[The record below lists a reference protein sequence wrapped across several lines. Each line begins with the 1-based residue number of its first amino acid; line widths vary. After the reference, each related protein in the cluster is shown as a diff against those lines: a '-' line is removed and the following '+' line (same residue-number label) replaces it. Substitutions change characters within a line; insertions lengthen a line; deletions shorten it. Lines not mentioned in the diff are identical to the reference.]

1 MLQDIEWIINKFKKL
16 AKDKAKKW
24 IGFDEWIEELKN
36 NKEFKNEIENHLSQN
51 QSQSQSQN
59 LINNNNGIETS
70 KYIAVLEENIKLK
83 NELDD
88 YEKNIAKIKITK
100 SEHKVYKEI
109 LKFTASKFPGKVISD
124 SDIFG
129 QLRSKG
135 IVQKTE
141 DDRLFEVAIF
151 EKDFEIV
158 ED

>member
-1 MLQDIEWIINKFKKL
+1 MLQDIEWIINKFKKW
-16 AKDKAKKW
+16 AKGKGKKW

-36 NKEFKNEIENHLSQN
+36 NEEFKNEIENHLSQN
-51 QSQSQSQN
+51 QSQN
-59 LINNNNGIETS
+59 MINNNNGIETS
-70 KYIAVLEENIKLK
+70 IYIAVLEENIKLK

-88 YEKNIAKIKITK
+88 YAKNIAKIKITK

-109 LKFTASKFPGKVISD
+109 LKFTASKFPGNVISD
-124 SDIFG
+124 RDIFS

-141 DDRLFEVAIF
+141 DDYLFEVAIF

>member
-1 MLQDIEWIINKFKKL
+1 
-16 AKDKAKKW
+16 
-24 IGFDEWIEELKN
+24 LKN
-36 NKEFKNEIENHLSQN
+36 NEEFKNEIENHLSQN
-51 QSQSQSQN
+51 QSQN
-59 LINNNNGIETS
+59 MINNNNGIETS
-70 KYIAVLEENIKLK
+70 IYIAVLEENIKLK

-88 YEKNIAKIKITK
+88 YAKNIAKIKITK

-109 LKFTASKFPGKVISD
+109 LKFTASKFPGNVISD
-124 SDIFG
+124 RDIFS

-141 DDRLFEVAIF
+141 DDYLFEVAIF